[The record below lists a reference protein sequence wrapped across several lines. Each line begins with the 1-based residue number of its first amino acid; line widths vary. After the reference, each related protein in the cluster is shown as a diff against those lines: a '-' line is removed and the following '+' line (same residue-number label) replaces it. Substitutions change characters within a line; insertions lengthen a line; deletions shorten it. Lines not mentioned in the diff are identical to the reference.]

1 MNDLSER
8 IKAREKKSRQIKFAN
23 TLLSIAVIIFIVTS
37 VMLYSNLKEEKR
49 KLTESETNLLASEKK
64 LIASNKSLEEKEAIL
79 EEKNKKLLD
88 LRGSL
93 EKEWRKADE
102 SGKIKDYAS
111 YLERAIEDDD
121 HYSEAL
127 KKMNTLANDKGYVQI
142 TDSNGSKYLKEIENL
157 KTDDVFYRVIKAMNV
172 RYGVLGHPDFRNRN
186 TSRNGN
192 IIRIGDVV
200 KIIKKYSFNSGAE
213 WAEIRYDK

>member
-1 MNDLSER
+1 MSNLSDKIRE
-8 IKAREKKSRQIKFAN
+8 REKRSRQNKLIMN
-23 TLLSIAVIIFIVTS
+23 ILGVVVIIFIGTS
-37 VMLYSNLKEEKR
+37 VMLYYSLEDEKR
-49 KLTESETNLLASEKK
+49 KLIESETELIASEKS
-64 LIASNKSLEEKEAIL
+64 LIDSNKELEIKEAIL
-79 EEKNKKLLD
+79 KEQNNKLLE

-93 EKEWRKADE
+93 EKEWNRADM

-127 KKMNTLANDKGYVQI
+127 QKMNTLANDKGYVQI
-142 TDSNGSKYLKEIENL
+142 TDSNGTKYLEKIENL
-157 KTDDVFYRVIKAMNV
+157 NTDDVFYRVIKDMNV
-172 RYGVLGHPDFRNRN
+172 RNGVLGHPDFSNRN
-186 TSRNGN
+186 TSRNGD

-200 KIIKKYSFNSGAE
+200 KITQPYSFNSGAE